1 MTSRV
6 ILFEEPE
13 RFTVGT
19 VGQPGER
26 TFFIQARDR
35 TRLISVSL
43 EKAQVQALS
52 ERLQYMI
59 REIKQ
64 SDPTTVTVKLPQDG
78 APLDTPIEEEFRI
91 GIIGLAFE
99 ADRQLIQIDLQAVS
113 ENDGGNPEFI
123 DVDDLTGDQDIL
135 RVLISPSE
143 ADRFCKRC
151 NSVVSAGRQ
160 PCPFC
165 GGPIDPR
172 GHLCPRANGYRR

>member
-6 ILFEEPE
+6 LLFEEPE

-35 TRLISVSL
+35 TRLISISL

-52 ERLQYMI
+52 ERLLYMV

-64 SDPTTVTVKLPQDG
+64 SDPTVVITKLQRDD
-78 APLDTPIEEEFRI
+78 APLDTPIEEEFRV
-91 GIIGLAFE
+91 GVIGLAFD
-99 ADRQLIQIDLQAVS
+99 ADQQLIQVDLQAVS
-113 ENDGGNPEFI
+113 ENESDNREFI

-143 ADRFCKRC
+143 ADRFSKRC
-151 NSVVSAGRQ
+151 NVVVGAGRQ